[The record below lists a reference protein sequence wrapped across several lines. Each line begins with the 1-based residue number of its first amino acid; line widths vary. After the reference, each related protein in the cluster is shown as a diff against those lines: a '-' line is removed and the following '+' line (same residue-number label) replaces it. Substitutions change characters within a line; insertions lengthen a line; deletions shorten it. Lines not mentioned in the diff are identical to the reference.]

1 MYLYHAINAYQ
12 CVAKRITYHKS
23 LVKGAFFGKKNVII
37 HFIMCSRKLKETQA
51 INSEKKLEV
60 CKIEDFSLRIPN

>member
-1 MYLYHAINAYQ
+1 
-12 CVAKRITYHKS
+12 
-23 LVKGAFFGKKNVII
+23 
-37 HFIMCSRKLKETQA
+37 MCSEKNYLSQKLSQGKLSLSLSLWKEKCDNSFCNVLKKTQA

>member
-1 MYLYHAINAYQ
+1 
-12 CVAKRITYHKS
+12 
-23 LVKGAFFGKKNVII
+23 
-37 HFIMCSRKLKETQA
+37 MCSEKNYLSQKLSQGSILWKEKCYNSFYNVLKETQA